1 MATNSQLHGKTA
13 TIFLGGKLDSGDWI
27 ESLTSESDFII
38 AADHGVTHCL
48 NLGITPLICVG
59 DYDSVD
65 STNLSQARELGWRIM
80 SFPKEKDMTDGEIAI
95 REAVNLGAKRIYLL
109 AGFSGDNRID
119 HAISHFF
126 QLAYFS
132 ENGIDIRMMDSD
144 KTAYVLTASD
154 SNIISGKQHDSIS
167 LIPMDKEVTGVSTK
181 GLLYEIKNESL
192 YFGSTRSLS
201 NEMLQDTATID
212 LRTGLLLV
220 IIVSTNLISSSNS

>member
-1 MATNSQLHGKTA
+1 M
-13 TIFLGGKLDSGDWI
+13 
-27 ESLTSESDFII
+27 
-38 AADHGVTHCL
+38 
-48 NLGITPLICVG
+48 GITPLICVG